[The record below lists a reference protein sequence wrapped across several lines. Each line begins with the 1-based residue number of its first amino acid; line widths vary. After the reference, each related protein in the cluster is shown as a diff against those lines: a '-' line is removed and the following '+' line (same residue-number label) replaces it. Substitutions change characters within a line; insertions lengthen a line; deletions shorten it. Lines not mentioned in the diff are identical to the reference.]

1 MIEQPIVAD
10 YLATFLAPIASLLA
24 QRDVTDLYVNGSGAA
39 WVERS
44 GGTVERHDRPSLT
57 EDWLWQLSEQMAR
70 ASHQGISRAEPLLSA
85 TLPGG
90 IRVQVVAPPATR
102 TGFAIA
108 FRRQVVS
115 DFRLAD
121 LAAARMFDDVV
132 GADDDRDAELNALHA
147 AGRYAEFLAA
157 AVMQRKTIVVSGG
170 TASGKTTFVNAL
182 LREVPMHERL
192 VTIEDSAELDVAH
205 ANAIGLIATRGRLG
219 ESGVGPEELL
229 QAALR
234 LRPDRVLLGEIRG
247 SEALTF
253 LHAINSGHPGS
264 MTTVHAD
271 SPARAIDQIAM
282 LAAQGGAKI
291 DALALRDYAARLID
305 IVVQL
310 DRTPAGRRVRSIL
323 WRGG

>member
-10 YLATFLAPIASLLA
+10 YLATFLAPIAPLLD

-44 GGTVERHDRPSLT
+44 GGGVERHALPALT

-85 TLPGG
+85 TLPDGT
-90 IRVQVVAPPATR
+90 RVQVAAPPATR
-102 TGFAIA
+102 AGFAIA
-108 FRRQVVS
+108 FRRQVAS

-121 LAAARMFDDVV
+121 LAAARMFDDIVS
-132 GADDDRDAELNALHA
+132 ADHDPDAGLNALYA
-147 AGRYAEFLAA
+147 AGRHADFLAA
-157 AVMQRKTIVVSGG
+157 AVAQRKTIVVSGG

-182 LREVPMHERL
+182 LREVPAHERL
-192 VTIEDSAELDVAH
+192 ITIEDSAELDVAH
-205 ANAIGLIATRGRLG
+205 ANAVGLIAARGRLG

-234 LRPDRVLLGEIRG
+234 LRPDRILLGEIRG

-271 SPARAIDQIAM
+271 SPSRAIDQIAM

-291 DALALRDYAARLID
+291 DGLALRDYAARLID